1 MAKITSLGIC
11 IMFLVSLFSWPTPVS
26 AGSCVWSAED
36 IPSRINNILGPAG
49 IDIRDIAIAND
60 AQTIYA
66 VPGDSIADNITY
78 KSTDGGITWT
88 ALPVPIRA
96 DFIAIAPDDNL
107 LAIANNITPRVY
119 FSINGGVTWQPLGNT
134 VQESPGGAPPSAIY
148 DLAIS
153 PDRYDIHYIA
163 VAGKEAGDLANLWY
177 IDLGAALPAWHET
190 KTFTGF
196 ATDNETATLAFSPSF
211 ATDATVLVVTDNTGI
226 TAGVRLQ
233 MLNID
238 GKTWNAA
245 AAFTDAPYTIV
256 NNSGINRLTSASLA
270 FNPEY
275 ASNAPS
281 TRKLFIGLTVD
292 GDASANA
299 TSGIYRLI
307 DNIQRSILLDI
318 KIHSLVFDGLYL
330 IAGSDNTSTV
340 YQITNPYAV
349 LPASPTIT
357 NSAPTKSPGGVDKT
371 VVAWLGN
378 NVVAGTSGDESAFA
392 VSDDYGYTFNDIGLI
407 DTEIAKAKDV
417 AVSND
422 GKKIYLVSEN
432 GYNTS
437 VWCFNTYWRRVF
449 NPRGMTGF
457 IIRILRSSSSYVY
470 LAETGTP
477 NIFYNNASGTAPW
490 LSRTSGINI
499 QDMAVE
505 SSQIIYVLN
514 ANGVV
519 SKGTSTGLL
528 WLNTNTTNL
537 DSGATIVSVNTS
549 IVLAGSQ
556 DGYVAYTLDGGESWT
571 KIPQIVQTGA
581 GKIQVIADSDFIDN
595 NIIYAASDA
604 IGGNIMKWIIG
615 SSTAWT
621 DIVNGVIIGGI
632 YGLAFSDDVLYALE
646 YNAFSGQSS
655 LWRLI
660 SPATAQ
666 ASSSEW
672 TASTT
677 NATTDATDPTV
688 VLNATPQALK
698 ASTDKL
704 WAVKTNGT
712 NKLYSYTDTIIDTE
726 ISLLSPV
733 DGYRVRVNFR
743 TYLAYDV
750 YFGWDRPS
758 VATGYELVIARDEN
772 FDYTVATIPVSTTND
787 IVYVIVGLD
796 RAGAA
801 YVNFTPGVTFYWR
814 VRVTEPS
821 YGLFSETRH
830 FTVDPSAVSYLQLIT
845 LVRGEITSTTNVT
858 LSWLPLQES
867 TEYEVILDDSL
878 PITSPIF
885 DSLTDTSTIK
895 LDITLDYGKTYFWQV
910 RATKPMK
917 SDWSE
922 IGTFNIVERPAETSP
937 VVVKKLPPETT
948 TLSIT
953 APAATKL
960 GLTIK
965 TIFNT
970 PIYVHIIFLIMII
983 LLAVVIVLIYRRQP
997 FRLVFS
1003 LPHRKHPPAPPP
1015 KITMPSAAPI
1025 KPEEKP
1031 APLIETPKTPAPPEK
1046 IVPHPTLI
1054 EKDKEGAAVIFA
1066 AKSFMWMATQQEKTA
1081 EGQAGLSEKERHS
1094 LGKKLAAKIH
1104 DLGKKEILYIK
1115 YPEDTPML
1123 LSIWAEYASKNETSN
1138 YLTKTFELN
1147 PYNAIKLI
1155 KCYPPAAQPG
1165 QELPSA
1171 ADFTM
1176 AQYDA
1181 ISEVID
1187 PDNIY
1192 AALSKVFKFKAETI
1206 EERVPV
1212 SPADR
1217 NLAFQFMLL
1226 HIKTKGEG

>member
-11 IMFLVSLFSWPTPVS
+11 IMLLVSLFSWPTPVS
-26 AGSCVWSAED
+26 AGSSVWSAED

-49 IDIRDIAIAND
+49 IDIRDIAIADD
-60 AQTIYA
+60 AQTIYT
-66 VPGDSIADNITY
+66 VPGDSITDNIIY
-78 KSTDGGITWT
+78 KSTDGGITWI

-107 LAIANNITPRVY
+107 LAIANNITPKVY

-134 VQESPGGAPPSAIY
+134 VQESPGGALPSAIY

-153 PDRYDIHYIA
+153 PARYDIHYIA
-163 VAGKEAGDLANLWY
+163 VAGTDNWSLANLWY
-177 IDLGAALPAWHET
+177 LDYGAAIPSWHESR
-190 KTFTGF
+190 KYLGF
-196 ATDNETATLAFSPSF
+196 VSDNETATFTFSPSF
-211 ATDATVLVVTDNTGI
+211 TTDATVLAITDNTD
-226 TAGVRLQ
+226 TAGGVRLQ

-238 GKTWNAA
+238 GQTWNINAG
-245 AAFTDAPYTIV
+245 FTDAPYTIV
-256 NNSGINRLTSASLA
+256 NNININRLTSASLA

-275 ASNAPS
+275 ASYAPD

-307 DNIQRSILLDI
+307 DNIQRNILLDI
-318 KIHSLVFDGLYL
+318 KIHSLIFDGLYL

-340 YQITNPYAV
+340 YQITNPYAA
-349 LPASPTIT
+349 LPASPTVT
-357 NSAPTKSPGGVDKT
+357 NSAPTKSPGGEDKT

-407 DTEIAKAKDV
+407 DTAITIARDV
-417 AVSND
+417 AVSQD
-422 GKKIYLVSEN
+422 GNKIYLVSEN
-432 GYNTS
+432 GPDTS
-437 VWCFNTYWRRVF
+437 VWCFSTYWRRVF

-457 IIRILRSSSSYVY
+457 IIRIMPSSSSYVY
-470 LAETGTP
+470 LAQTGTP
-477 NIFYNNASGTAPW
+477 NIYYNNASGTTPW

-514 ANGVV
+514 TSGVV
-519 SKGTSTGLL
+519 SKGINTGLL

-537 DSGATIVSVNTS
+537 DSGATIVSVKTNT
-549 IVLAGSQ
+549 ILAGSQ
-556 DGYVAYTLDGGESWT
+556 NGFVAYSLDGGASWT
-571 KIPQIVQTGA
+571 KIPQIIQVDA
-581 GKIQVIADSDFIDN
+581 SKIQVIADSNFNDN
-595 NIIYAASDA
+595 SIIYAASNA
-604 IGGNIMKWIIG
+604 TGGDIMKWKIG
-615 SSTAWT
+615 ASTDWT
-621 DIVNGVIIGGI
+621 DIFNGSIIGGI

-646 YNAFSGQSS
+646 YNAISGQSS
-655 LWRLI
+655 LWRHI

-666 ASSSEW
+666 TSSLEW

-726 ISLLSPV
+726 ISLTSPV
-733 DGYRVRVNFR
+733 DGYRARVNFR
-743 TYLAYDV
+743 TALAYDV
-750 YFGWDRPS
+750 YFSWDRPS

-772 FDYTVATIPVSTTND
+772 FEFTVATIPVSTTNER
-787 IVYVIVGLD
+787 VYVIVGPD
-796 RAGAA
+796 QAGAA
-801 YVNFTPGVTFYWR
+801 DVNFTPGYTYYWR
-814 VRVTEPS
+814 VRITEPS

-830 FTVDPSAVSYLQLIT
+830 FTVDPAPVSYLQLIT
-845 LVRGEITSTTNVT
+845 LVPGEITSTTNVT
-858 LSWLPLQES
+858 LSWLPLQET
-867 TEYEVILDDSL
+867 TEYEVILDDRL

-885 DSLTDTSTIK
+885 DSLTDTSTIR

-910 RATKPMK
+910 RATKPKK
-917 SDWSE
+917 SEWSE
-922 IGTFNIVERPAETSP
+922 IGTFNIVERPAETPP
-937 VVVKKLPPETT
+937 VVVKELTPKTI

-960 GLTIK
+960 ELTIK
-965 TIFNT
+965 TIFNN
-970 PIYVHIIFLIMII
+970 PIYVHILFLIMII

-1015 KITMPSAAPI
+1015 KITMPSAAPV

-1031 APLIETPKTPAPPEK
+1031 APLIEIPKTPAPPEK
-1046 IVPHPTLI
+1046 IAPHPTLI

-1104 DLGKKEILYIK
+1104 DLGKKETLYIK
-1115 YPEDTPML
+1115 YAEDTPML

-1155 KCYPPAAQPG
+1155 KCYLPAAQPG
-1165 QELPSA
+1165 RELPSA

-1176 AQYDA
+1176 AQYNA
-1181 ISEVID
+1181 ITEVVD

-1192 AALSKVFKFKAETI
+1192 AALTKVFKFKAETI

-1212 SPADR
+1212 SPVDR